1 VPEPPA
7 ERLIEDELEEALST
21 YGDGIA
27 YNATARVQL
36 IQQAIKELHKLRQ
49 HAQEAQGDYGQT
61 HHDPLAKPSVAEIIG
76 GIRYTIRQIRYLVDT
91 RISTTAEVNAYLD
104 GLDSDCDRIVAAAEA
119 TP

>member
-49 HAQEAQGDYGQT
+49 HA
-61 HHDPLAKPSVAEIIG
+61 SVVEIISG
-76 GIRYTIRQIRYLVDT
+76 MRYTIRQIRYLVDT

-104 GLDSDCDRIVAAAEA
+104 SLDSDCDRIVAAAEA